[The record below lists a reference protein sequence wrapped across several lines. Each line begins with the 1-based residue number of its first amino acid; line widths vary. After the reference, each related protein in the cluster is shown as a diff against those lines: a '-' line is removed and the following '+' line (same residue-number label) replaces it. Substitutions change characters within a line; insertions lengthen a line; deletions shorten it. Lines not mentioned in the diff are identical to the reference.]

1 MEASEL
7 KLYHNRLVVRP
18 VGTVSSPAV
27 PFRMERPGGDLGRA
41 TAAGMVWL
49 LMQTLGGRVV
59 GFLSQLVVAAILDPR
74 DFGVLGLTFTVTAL
88 GAMLVNSGIESV
100 LLQRHGSIRLW
111 IVPAVWSTV
120 ALGLLGAA
128 LVAIAGPV
136 AALLYH
142 SPGIP
147 LLALIVGLSMPLT
160 AAGTVPMVLLRA
172 RFAFAQIATIN
183 FFEIVGIQGVTIL
196 MAYCGCG
203 ALSFVVPLPLVAALR
218 TFYLW
223 RRTRPK
229 WRGGWRQIRRARYLV
244 GRSAAVFATAIL
256 QAAISQGDYIALGL
270 WASESAVGLY
280 FFALKMASQPLL
292 LMASSLTNV
301 LFPTLSTLRNVPQQQ
316 GQAALRAAKI
326 LGLAIM
332 PAAFLQAGLI
342 GPAIHL
348 FFPNHKWD
356 DSVLLMQILSVG
368 LGFNATALI
377 AATLLT
383 SRGGFREQLRYTAMC
398 VPVFFLFALLGAWNG
413 LAVGVASGVAAYYML
428 VTPVYSHLVFRRY
441 GVRFR
446 SLAWLY
452 LMPSGLATAAVGG
465 ALLIADL
472 AHVTDNV
479 ARIVGVTIVAG
490 PAYLLLLRL
499 VDRRGFGE
507 IELLVRRML
516 KRPAKLAA

>member
-1 MEASEL
+1 
-7 KLYHNRLVVRP
+7 
-18 VGTVSSPAV
+18 
-27 PFRMERPGGDLGRA
+27 
-41 TAAGMVWL
+41 MVWL
-49 LMQTLGGRVV
+49 LMQTLGGRIV

-88 GAMLVNSGIESV
+88 GAMLVNFGIESV
-100 LLQRHGSIRLW
+100 LLQRHASIRLW
-111 IVPAVWSTV
+111 VVPAVWSTV
-120 ALGLLGAA
+120 ALGLLGAL
-128 LVAIAGPV
+128 LVAIAGPL
-136 AALLYH
+136 AAAVYH

-196 MAYCGCG
+196 LAYAGFG
-203 ALSFVVPLPLVAALR
+203 ALSFVIPLPVVPAWR
-218 TFYLW
+218 TVYLW
-223 RRTRPK
+223 LLTRPDM
-229 WRGGWRQIRRARYLV
+229 RGGWSKIRRAKYLL
-244 GRSAAVFATAIL
+244 GRSSAVFATAML
-256 QAAISQGDYIALGL
+256 QAAISQGDYIALGI

-301 LFPTLSTLRNVPQQQ
+301 LFPTLSTLRNAPLQQ

-356 DSVLLMQILSVG
+356 DSIVLMQVLSVG

-377 AATLLT
+377 AGTLQT
-383 SRGGFREQLRYTAMC
+383 SRGGFRQQLYYTALC
-398 VPVFFLFALLGAWNG
+398 LPVFFCFVLLGAWRG
-413 LAVGVASGVAAYYML
+413 SAVGVASAVAAYYML
-428 VTPVYSHLVFRRY
+428 VTPVYSYMVFRRY
-441 GVRFR
+441 GVRF
-446 SLAWLY
+446 LALASLY
-452 LMPSGLATAAVGG
+452 LIPSGLAALAVGG
-465 ALLIADL
+465 ALLTAD
-472 AHVTDNV
+472 AAQVTGNGS
-479 ARIVGVTIVAG
+479 RIVVVAAVSG
-490 PAYLLLLRL
+490 PAYLILLRL
-499 VDRRGFGE
+499 MDRRGFAD
-507 IELLVRRML
+507 IELLVRRVIG
-516 KRPAKLAA
+516 RPAAKLAA